1 MNREGRHI
9 TEEELKQI
17 QEIQVDLLTGCTSV
31 GTELSGR
38 TDLFKRAV
46 LFLDASIGRAFI
58 ARSL

>member
-31 GTELSGR
+31 GTELFYSKIIMR
-38 TDLFKRAV
+38 MECTMFFHL
-46 LFLDASIGRAFI
+46 L
-58 ARSL
+58 